1 MSDGM
6 GCWGVVPAA
15 GIGTRMGAATP
26 KQYLQLA
33 GKTVLQWTLERL
45 SVQPQIN
52 GLVVVL
58 SPGDDRW
65 NSMDVDFPIPV
76 SRVDGGVERCHSV
89 FNALLALS
97 EYASPSDWVLVH
109 DAARPCVRNS
119 DIDRLIESIRHHA
132 VGGLLAS
139 PVRDTMKRC
148 DATGTILETVA
159 REYLWHALTPQM
171 FRLGPLRDALGAA
184 IEKGFL
190 VTDEA
195 SAVEHAGFAPRV
207 VPGHSD
213 NIKITRPED
222 LISAEFYLR
231 QQGILA

>member
-1 MSDGM
+1 MR
-6 GCWGVVPAA
+6 CWGVVPAA
-15 GIGTRMGAATP
+15 GAGTRMGAATP

-58 SPGDDRW
+58 SPEDDRW
-65 NSMDVDFPIPV
+65 NAMDVEFPVPV

-97 EYASPSDWVLVH
+97 EYASPTDWVLVH

-148 DATGTILETVA
+148 DATGTILETVP

-171 FRLGPLRDALGAA
+171 FRLGPLQEAMGAA

-195 SAVEHAGFAPRV
+195 SAVEYAGFAPRV

-222 LISAEFYLR
+222 LVSAEFYLR